1 LNFQT
6 ADKAET
12 IDTGAIIGM
21 LDGYED
27 RPLNWKEIGKEAG
40 HAFLVGGII
49 GALGGTVSGT
59 DTGKMRNITKKP
71 EPRSAVQT
79 GNQPRNNR
87 IGRVNGTV
95 LEFAEGYR
103 AKKNPTATDI
113 EVLEQYESFREYA
126 KGYDTVDTGKGPMTR
141 NQLKKLLV
149 PQHSEQE
156 IDWLVDGLLDEQERT
171 REREVKAAAALE
183 KNTAGTY
190 TESKRVSNVS
200 SEAPLRDS
208 GRQNVTYDP
217 ERAASRTGEDA
228 EKLPEQ
234 EVNHASA
241 DSEIE
246 SLAFEA
252 KPISSREL
260 GVPGGTDRQNIRLVE
275 WGETES
281 TWMARQMAEHQGL
294 KLVLFV
300 GDDLEIAHN
309 GKIVRTQSYMDA
321 DNVYIRADHPVYTAE
336 QLMRQ
341 VNDRSRLV
349 VASYAKNTLE
359 DGKLFQIRTNPD
371 KIELVLQFFANKG
384 IAKQNNE
391 QLRKSIK
398 SWENVVDE
406 HTDKLKYPELYDKT
420 WNIKDER
427 WKAGLLRHWEKE
439 IRTAKRNIMDAKKEL
454 LKRGEAL

>member
-1 LNFQT
+1 
-6 ADKAET
+6 
-12 IDTGAIIGM
+12 
-21 LDGYED
+21 
-27 RPLNWKEIGKEAG
+27 
-40 HAFLVGGII
+40 
-49 GALGGTVSGT
+49 
-59 DTGKMRNITKKP
+59 
-71 EPRSAVQT
+71 
-79 GNQPRNNR
+79 
-87 IGRVNGTV
+87 
-95 LEFAEGYR
+95 
-103 AKKNPTATDI
+103 
-113 EVLEQYESFREYA
+113 
-126 KGYDTVDTGKGPMTR
+126 
-141 NQLKKLLV
+141 
-149 PQHSEQE
+149 
-156 IDWLVDGLLDEQERT
+156 VDGLLDEQERGL
-171 REREVKAAAALE
+171 EREVKAVAALE
-183 KNTAGTY
+183 KNTSGTY
-190 TESKRVSNVS
+190 TESKRASNVS
-200 SEAPLRDS
+200 SETSLRDS

-217 ERAASRTGEDA
+217 ERAASRTDEDA

-234 EVNHASA
+234 GVTHASA
-241 DSEIE
+241 DTEIE

-252 KPISSREL
+252 NPISSREL

-275 WGETES
+275 WGETEA